1 VTTLSAWTFGTY
13 DGASHA
19 ATVLRDL
26 VNRGRVRVTEA
37 AVVRWRASARA
48 PLMTSVAARSETRQ
62 PALLDLVVGVTY
74 AVPLLQAA
82 VGEVHVDEGSSL
94 SSIGVDETFT
104 NKLRDRVV
112 PGTSALL
119 VLSDDAAVE
128 WLRTGLDQPDHPQF
142 VSTGVEHDLDREADP
157 EAAAPTNTSSNGP
170 EEFVKTLFA

>member
-1 VTTLSAWTFGTY
+1 MTTLSAWTVGTY

-157 EAAAPTNTSSNGP
+157 EAAAPTYT
-170 EEFVKTLFA
+170 